1 MITEMDFARVRAHR
15 SNIAR
20 YQRLLETKLTALERT
35 FLERRLSEEHAQLR
49 SLAESRSGNR
59 TPQPSLVA

>member
-1 MITEMDFARVRAHR
+1 MITEMDCARVWAHS

-35 FLERRLSEEHAQLR
+35 FLERRLSEGH
-49 SLAESRSGNR
+49 SS
-59 TPQPSLVA
+59 